1 MLPPLPGAPSPI
13 QKSSYFTHRVQL
25 YSFTSQNLS
34 ETQSHSHSSSHL
46 ISTYHIISNYSRIH
60 ISSHSPPHPSYPCD
74 LNVLS
79 IHLYYPHL
87 IVLTLYIY
95 PHLILSSP
103 LLSPHP
109 RRVSSCH
116 VISSCQCVILHM
128 SSCHV
133 STCHDIVSYHIHY
146 HYVFTFVT

>member
-1 MLPPLPGAPSPI
+1 VLPPLPGAPSPI

-95 PHLILSSP
+95 PHLIL
-103 LLSPHP
+103 
-109 RRVSSCH
+109 VVCH
-116 VISSCQCVILHM
+116 HVM
-128 SSCHV
+128 SYRHV
-133 STCHDIVSYHIHY
+133 SVSYYICHLVTCQLVMTLCHI
-146 HYVFTFVT
+146 TFIIIMYSHL